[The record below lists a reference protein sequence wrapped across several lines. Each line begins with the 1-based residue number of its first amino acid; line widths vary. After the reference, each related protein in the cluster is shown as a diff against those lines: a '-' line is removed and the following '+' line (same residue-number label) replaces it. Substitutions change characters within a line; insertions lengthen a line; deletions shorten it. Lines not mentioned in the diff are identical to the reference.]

1 MAQVWRM
8 TPGHLCKYRYGVL
21 FFTSCYRGWGH
32 CLQGVG
38 YLKVCDNGTAK
49 KSVYDFN
56 VIFPLMS
63 SNKVKSKTH
72 PKPSQSHTHTHT
84 QSAFPG
90 RITTRANQRAWACLL
105 LAIPVSCKQL
115 FHCLWSA
122 SSSTAGASHAL
133 KKAPQ
138 TRREAEAP
146 VATAILLQPSSPLQ

>member
-84 QSAFPG
+84 YTHNLLSQAELPRWLIRG
-90 RITTRANQRAWACLL
+90 HGPACSW
-105 LAIPVSCKQL
+105 PSL
-115 FHCLWSA
+115 FLVNNSFIA
-122 SSSTAGASHAL
+122 YGA
-133 KKAPQ
+133 
-138 TRREAEAP
+138 R
-146 VATAILLQPSSPLQ
+146 PLQRPARPTL